1 MLVRATLAAF
11 AVLLASAPATAAEQK
26 KLDRAF
32 TVAEGGRLT
41 IDADGSDVTVSGTDS
56 NQVVVNVIV
65 KGSQREIERTRV
77 EAEQSGNDVTVQVK
91 RDRGNWLDWFQ
102 WSGHS
107 KIDVKVPRAYHVE
120 IDTSG
125 GDLAVSR
132 LKGEVRGKTS
142 GGDLKVSEV
151 VGPVY
156 MRTSGGDIEID
167 SVEGDTDIKTSGG
180 DIEVRKVVGS
190 LTASTSGGSVNLTGI
205 DGAVDAHT
213 SGGSVRVE
221 LSGTNRGVS
230 ARTSGGDIVLRLP
243 RNMSAT
249 VDVSTSG
256 GSVRTDFPVT
266 TSEFSERKL
275 KGTINGGGAEIRA
288 RTLGGDVRLLAIDG
302 S

>member
-11 AVLLASAPATAAEQK
+11 AVLLASAPATAAEK
-26 KLDRAF
+26 KLDRSF

-65 KGSQREIERTRV
+65 KGSEREIDRTRV

-102 WSGHS
+102 WSGYS
-107 KIDVKVPRAYHVE
+107 KIDVKVPRSYHVE

-125 GDLAVSR
+125 GDLAISH

-167 SVEGDTDIKTSGG
+167 SIEGDTDIKTSGG
-180 DIEVRKVVGS
+180 DIEARKVLGS
-190 LTASTSGGSVNLTGI
+190 LTASTSGGSVDLIGI
-205 DGAVDAHT
+205 DGAVNART
-213 SGGSVRVE
+213 SGGSVRIE
-221 LSGTNRGVS
+221 LSGSNRGVS
-230 ARTSGGDIVLRLP
+230 ANTSGGDIVLRLP
-243 RNMSAT
+243 RNVSAT
-249 VDVSTSG
+249 VDVSTGG
-256 GSVRTDFPVT
+256 GSIRTDLPVT
-266 TSEFSERKL
+266 TSEFSETKL
-275 KGTINGGGAEIRA
+275 KGTINGGGAEIHA
-288 RTLGGDVRLLAIDG
+288 RTLGGDVRLLAADG
-302 S
+302 N